1 MTSHHHWLEEVLCT
15 SIRWEAITNTHAQRI
30 AFCPTLQVALQEAA
44 VRVKME
50 LVNRVTDVVVAAGS
64 LPLDGTA
71 VAGAAQ
77 VRVELETQDGRGLPW
92 EAALEGLTLKLT
104 PPGARPQS
112 LTLRPYPEPCAA
124 SAPSVAPQWC
134 ERLHFRPD
142 PSPKGHP

>member
-1 MTSHHHWLEEVLCT
+1 M
-15 SIRWEAITNTHAQRI
+15 
-30 AFCPTLQVALQEAA
+30 
-44 VRVKME
+44 
-50 LVNRVTDVVVAAGS
+50 LVNMDLVNKVTDVLLKPATVPRDGQLVA
-64 LPLDGTA
+64 T
-71 VAGAAQ
+71 VAKVQ
-77 VRVELETQDGRGLPW
+77 VELETQDGRGLPW